1 MMHSGVPGPTAQDT
15 GGQGVIDLTSHDFE
29 NGEMAVLEVPWEF
42 YWKHLLEPAD
52 FHKVE
57 TLPEKSYITLPA
69 LWKANA
75 YKDKNVTNTGYATYR
90 LQVIT
95 FSSDDFLAL
104 NIPEFYSSYKI
115 WINGKLK
122 KTCGKVGESVESTI
136 HRRKAA
142 ILPFKL
148 TKGEKTEIIIQIA
161 NFYHKNGGIGKA
173 PDIGHIEVLMKRNA
187 IAAISE
193 TMLSTGLILLGLA
206 FLFLFGLWRKDK
218 AVLYFG
224 SFCLLWAYRTI
235 SENHAPL
242 VDLIPFI
249 TWEFNAKLEYIA
261 LFSGSLTGCLYFNQI
276 FQKKA
281 HPRYK
286 NAIIWIISLFSAA
299 TLFSPDTWFTY
310 YLQPFFLIMVVNF
323 IYITSIVILSMIDKN
338 QASWYAIAGIV
349 LGVVVFISHMV
360 IFYNR
365 TEGYITYIN
374 LGYLTFFFLSAT
386 MLGVRFSRAFFKLEI
401 LQKQTFE
408 QKEELKTQTDMLK
421 VVNDQII
428 HQKDLLEEKNQEIKS
443 INKYLED
450 TISERTSRL
459 RKTNKELDLFLYRAS
474 HDLRRPI
481 SSIMGIDQIAK
492 MTVKEKEALDLFK
505 KVESVVQSMDMMLKK
520 FISISEIYN
529 HKIQFSVIEINT
541 LKGIIGNQAVFYAG
555 LSNIENYHLDV
566 EGPVSIFSDLFV
578 INKITTYLIENSFM
592 FSQSLQGEVLKIKIA
607 FEETGSLLRL
617 HFSDNGDGIKKE
629 IIDKIFNM
637 YFVGTIKSNGN
648 GLGLYIV
655 KKAAEKLGEQISVE
669 SKNGIGTT
677 FSLTLNKT
685 TDP

>member
-1 MMHSGVPGPTAQDT
+1 MMHSAVPGSTSQDP
-15 GGQGVIDLTSHDFE
+15 GERGVIDLTSYDFE
-29 NGEMAVLEVPWEF
+29 NGATVVLEGQWEF
-42 YWKHLLEPAD
+42 YWRRLLEPAD
-52 FHKVE
+52 FQKTE
-57 TLPEKSYITLPA
+57 NLPEKSYITLPA
-69 LWKANA
+69 LWKGDVH
-75 YKDKNVTNTGYATYR
+75 KDENVSNTGYATYR

-95 FSSDDFLAL
+95 SSSEDFLAL
-104 NIPEFYSSYKI
+104 NIPEFFSSYKV

-122 KTCGKVGESVESTI
+122 KTCGKVGKSVESTI
-136 HRRKAA
+136 HRRKGA

-173 PDIGHIEVLMKRNA
+173 PAIGLTEVLMKRNA
-187 IAAISE
+187 TAVISE

-224 SFCLLWAYRTI
+224 TFCLLWAYRTI

-242 VDLIPFI
+242 VDLAPFI
-249 TWEFNAKLEYIA
+249 SWEFNAKLEYIA

-286 NAIIWIISLFSAA
+286 NAIIWIMSLFSAA

-349 LGVVVFISHMV
+349 LGLVVFISHMV

-365 TEGYITYIN
+365 TDGYITYIN

-428 HQKDLLEEKNQEIKS
+428 HQKDLLEDKNQEIKS

-459 RKTNKELDLFLYRAS
+459 RRTNKELDLFLYRAS

-481 SSIMGIDQIAK
+481 SSIMGIDQIAR

-529 HKIQFSVIEINT
+529 HKIQFGKIDMNT

-555 LSNIENYHLDV
+555 LSNIENYQLDID
-566 EGPVSIFSDLFV
+566 GPVSIYSDLFV

-592 FSQSLQGEVLKIKIA
+592 FSQSLRGDVLKIKIA
-607 FEETGSLLRL
+607 FDEADSLLRL

-655 KKAAEKLGEQISVE
+655 KKAAEKLGEQITVE
-669 SKNGIGTT
+669 SKNGVGTT
-677 FSLTLNKT
+677 FSLTLNKNT
-685 TDP
+685 